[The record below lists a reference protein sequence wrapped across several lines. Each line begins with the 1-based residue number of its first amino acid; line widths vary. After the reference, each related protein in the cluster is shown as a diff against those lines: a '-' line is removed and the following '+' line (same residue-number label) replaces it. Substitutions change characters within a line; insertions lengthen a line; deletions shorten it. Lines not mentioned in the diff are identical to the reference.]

1 MARSDALW
9 RTPTAP
15 IPPALRN
22 GLPGPDPESE
32 AEESRRAIAALS
44 GRERALLEARAR
56 AERDRQERDVLDTAS
71 RAAAQAD
78 ADRRHHAIERLARE
92 QQVWADERNRLG
104 DRASEAHARL
114 SGCRATI
121 GAASAAGDHEAA
133 VEAAMR
139 CDALERIAG
148 ICDTELQA
156 HLCRQPAFSGLIR

>member
-1 MARSDALW
+1 MARADSLW

-15 IPPALRN
+15 VPPAVRTATPPSALD
-22 GLPGPDPESE
+22 LE
-32 AEESRRAIAALS
+32 AEESRRALAALS
-44 GRERALLEARAR
+44 GRERARLEAHAR
-56 AERDRQERDVLDTAS
+56 AERDRSQRELVDAAS
-71 RAAAQAD
+71 RAAAKA
-78 ADRRHHAIERLARE
+78 ANDRRHHASERLQAE
-92 QQVWADERNRLG
+92 QMAWADERRRLG
-104 DRASEAHARL
+104 DRASDAHARL

-156 HLCRQPAFSGLIR
+156 HLCRQPSFSGFIR